1 MLGFFDIFFAMGLVR
16 IYGISNFMV
25 IPDPNGMALH
35 AVVVYGL
42 YVDFFLEIPLILL
55 CLLTLKG
62 IPSSNYVH
70 VTHLNSF
77 YRIFFF

>member
-25 IPDPNGMALH
+25 IPEPNGMVLH

-42 YVDFFLEIPLILL
+42 YVDFVWKSLWSYCAYLL
-55 CLLTLKG
+55 
-62 IPSSNYVH
+62 
-70 VTHLNSF
+70 
-77 YRIFFF
+77 